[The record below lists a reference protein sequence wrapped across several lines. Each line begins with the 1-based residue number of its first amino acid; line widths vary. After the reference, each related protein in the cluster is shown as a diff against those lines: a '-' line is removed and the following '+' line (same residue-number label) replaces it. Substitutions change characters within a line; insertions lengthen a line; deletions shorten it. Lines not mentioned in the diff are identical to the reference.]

1 MSSAEKPLVDGTHI
15 TLGRKFRTPAHPD
28 VLVALGRAQYT
39 FLSLEESV
47 TAILHDA
54 GAATLSETRGKMAH
68 AKGQALKELAAKYRE
83 HPDGLAIAELIDAA
97 FAAFD
102 HARDVVRNKLSHAH
116 PFTAGQDA
124 HRRYLPGLA
133 YTAKDGKSWRTLVA
147 TPEDLLNFATE
158 IEHAITPLG
167 AARRAVTAKPLADLI

>member
-1 MSSAEKPLVDGTHI
+1 MSDPKEPLVDGKHV

-47 TAILHDA
+47 TAILYDA
-54 GAATLSETRGKMAH
+54 GAATLPETRGKMAH
-68 AKGQALKELAAKYRE
+68 AKGQALRDLAATYRE
-83 HPDGLAIAELIDAA
+83 HPDGLAVAESIDAA

-124 HRRYLPGLA
+124 HGSYLPGLA
-133 YTAKDGKSWRTLVA
+133 YTAKDGKSWRTLAA

-158 IEHAITPLG
+158 IERAITPLG
-167 AARRAVTAKPLADLI
+167 AARRAVKAMPLADLI